1 MFRQGTMDFA
11 SKLLKNYLQC
21 NSDTLMII
29 KLALKV
35 FVWFPVDP
43 STHLHKPSLQFG
55 IQVFVDVTLL
65 IWLS

>member
-1 MFRQGTMDFA
+1 
-11 SKLLKNYLQC
+11 
-21 NSDTLMII
+21 
-29 KLALKV
+29 V

-65 IWLS
+65 IWL